1 MGKASLLMVIGFSTA
16 LLMIGSNISKVSNS
30 AMDNYLSYYRSS
42 MAHDIA
48 AAGTNMAARALW
60 ENMAWNAGFGR
71 KSFMGGTFQSTV
83 TDLGMNQVK
92 VVTTSTYM
100 DETSV
105 ISVILQPSSFSRF
118 GYYSV
123 QEGNIFWITGDTVW
137 GPMHTQDN
145 IHVSGDPVFM
155 QRVTSLKSLQ
165 KNNRTDHPQF
175 LGGFESGVNV
185 SLPSNLSPLVNA
197 ANNGGK
203 LFTGGDSVCIQFQS
217 NGNVKWKTGATNGW
231 NTDLLSSF
239 APNGVIYV
247 NGANLHVSGTLAGRV
262 TVGAGGTTN
271 NSKQGNIYLDDD
283 VVLNSNPQHGSSS
296 DMLGIVAENDVII
309 TDNVANK
316 SGIAVQASVFSRSG
330 SFMAENYDK
339 RNAGGTI
346 QLLGGIIQ
354 SARGPVGTFSGNPPK
369 LVSGFLKNY
378 MYDSRFLYDAPPFFP
393 TTGNFEIV
401 SWFE

>member
-30 AMDNYLSYYRSS
+30 AMDNYLAYYRSS

-48 AAGTNMAARALW
+48 AAGTNMAARAIW
-60 ENMAWNAGFGR
+60 ENMAWRAGFGTR
-71 KSFMGGTFQSTV
+71 TFMGGTFASRV
-83 TDLGMNQVK
+83 TDLGSNQVK
-92 VVTTSTYM
+92 ITTTSTYM
-100 DETSV
+100 DQTSV
-105 ISVILQPSSFSRF
+105 ISIILQPSSFSRF

-155 QRVTSLKSLQ
+155 QRVTSLKGLQ
-165 KNNRTDHPQF
+165 KNKSDHPQF

-185 SLPSNLSPLVNA
+185 SLPSDLTPLVTA
-197 ANNGGK
+197 AGNGGK
-203 LFTGGDSVCIQFQS
+203 LFNGGDSVCIQFQS

-231 NTDLLSSF
+231 NTDPLSSF

-262 TVGAGGTTN
+262 TVGAGGTKG

-283 VVLNSNPQHGSSS
+283 VTLNSNPQHTSSS
-296 DMLGIVAENDVII
+296 DMLGLVADNDVII
-309 TDNVANK
+309 ADNVANK
-316 SGIAVQASVFSRSG
+316 NGITIQASVFSRTG
-330 SFMAENYDK
+330 SFIAENYDK
-339 RNAGGTI
+339 RHAGGTI

-354 SARGPVGTFSGNPPK
+354 SARGPVGTFSGSPPQ

-378 MYDSRFLYDAPPFFP
+378 QYDERFLYDAPPFFP
-393 TTGNFEIV
+393 TTGNLEIV

>member
-60 ENMAWNAGFGR
+60 ENAAWRAGFGT

-83 TDLGMNQVK
+83 TDLGSNQVK
-92 VVTTSTYM
+92 VLTTATYM
-100 DETSV
+100 DETST

-118 GYYSV
+118 GYYSN

-145 IHVSGDPVFM
+145 IRVSGNPVFM
-155 QRVTSLKSLQ
+155 QRVTSLKGLIRNY
-165 KNNRTDHPQF
+165 KTDKPQF

-185 SLPSNLSPLVNA
+185 SLPSDLTPLQTA
-197 ANNGGK
+197 AGNGGK
-203 LFTGGDSVCIQFQS
+203 LFSGGDSICIQFQS
-217 NGNVKWKTGATNGW
+217 NGSVKWKQGGTNSW
-231 NTDLLSSF
+231 NTDALSSF
-239 APNGVIYV
+239 APNGVILV
-247 NGANLHVSGTLAGRV
+247 KDANIRISGTLSGRV
-262 TVGAGGTTN
+262 TVGSIGPTG
-271 NSKQGNIYLDDD
+271 NSKQGNIFIDDD
-283 VVLNSNPQHGSSS
+283 LKLNSNPQQGSSS
-296 DMLGIVAENDVII
+296 DMLGLVAENNVVIS
-309 TDNVANK
+309 DNVANK
-316 SGIAVQASVFSRSG
+316 KDVIIQASVFSRSG
-330 SFMAENYDK
+330 SFTAENYDS
-339 RNAGGTI
+339 RAVSGTI

-354 SARGPVGTFSGNPPK
+354 SKRGPVGTFSGTPPK
-369 LVSGFLKNY
+369 IVSGYLKNY
-378 MYDSRFLYDAPPFFP
+378 KYDTRFLYDAPPFFP